1 MKCQYRSYL
10 PLNVPLPSFP
20 FCLFPLAHTNAH
32 AQTHMSFSYISQTM
46 SPPQSHTLS
55 PNPLS
60 FPHSASFSTLL
71 FSLHLSTLS
80 EFQPLSFH
88 RSFSLVCKCPSVS
101 VLSIS
106 LFLSPLILFP
116 LCLLTLTSL
125 YITLSFPYCL
135 SVF

>member
-1 MKCQYRSYL
+1 MSLCLPSLSVLTPSLTQMHTHKHICLYPVFLKLCLPHNHTHSLPTLYLSPTL
-10 PLNVPLPSFP
+10 PLFQLCFSPSIF
-20 FCLFPLAHTNAH
+20 
-32 AQTHMSFSYISQTM
+32 
-46 SPPQSHTLS
+46 
-55 PNPLS
+55 
-60 FPHSASFSTLL
+60 LL
-71 FSLHLSTLS
+71 FLNFNLCLCPSV
-80 EFQPLSFH
+80 SFH